1 MGFCSRKKRRLEKTV
16 KYALQLLNLF
26 RGRYANSDP
35 YSQCT
40 ATVKGKR
47 CNLGEG
53 EGLQV
58 PCTATV
64 KGKGCNLGEG
74 LQVQCSLNV
83 VGQTKYVKILRQEL
97 MKIKEIWLYICTLY
111 CILKYNI

>member
-1 MGFCSRKKRRLEKTV
+1 MPFKDGKIVGHLKKG
-16 KYALQLLNLF
+16 NS
-26 RGRYANSDP
+26 GRYAKTFFYFLHSDP

-47 CNLGEG
+47 CNLGDG

-58 PCTATV
+58 P
-64 KGKGCNLGEG
+64 
-74 LQVQCSLNV
+74 CSLNV

-97 MKIKEIWLYICTLY
+97 IKIKEI
-111 CILKYNI
+111 